1 MGALIMA
8 MGKNKAGIM
17 AAITAAAE
25 ASNMPAEDRSRAHRS
40 LPKGTI
46 GSIRAGLG
54 GIQDIDSKLVIP
66 WGPKDRLD
74 PELTAVNN
82 QDERQSIQDLVDSI
96 STNGQQIPVLLR
108 PSSEQDGYFEVIY
121 GRRRILACRKLGI
134 FIKALIRTLDDKAAL
149 LAKGLENA
157 NRAELSF
164 YERARFAQAILEQGY
179 ERSVAIQALSIS
191 KNTLS
196 QFERITR
203 LVPQSV
209 GDLIGAAA
217 NSGRPKW
224 MALAT
229 AFEKGQLVENKAI
242 ELLKNYDQTIPSDD
256 KLDVVLAALTKRGPR
271 ERSPEGNVPIP
282 GVVIKSGKNALS
294 VSVKNTGKTKGFSKW
309 LDDHIEDLIQDS
321 FERFQSE
328 NRRG

>member
-1 MGALIMA
+1 
-8 MGKNKAGIM
+8 MGKNKTGIM

-25 ASNMPAEDRSRAHRS
+25 ASNAPKEGGNRAHRS

-54 GIQDIDSKLVIP
+54 GIQDIDTKLVIP
-66 WGPKDRLD
+66 WGPQDRLD
-74 PELTAVNN
+74 LELTAVNS
-82 QDERQSIQDLVDSI
+82 DEVPQSIMELVDSI
-96 STNGQQIPVLLR
+96 SENGQQIPVLLR
-108 PSSEQDGYFEVIY
+108 PSSEKDGQFEVIY
-121 GRRRILACRKLGI
+121 GRRRIQVCRQLGI
-134 FIKALIRTLDDKAAL
+134 PVKALIRTLDDKEAL

-179 ERSVAIQALSIS
+179 ERNIALQALSIS

-203 LVPQSV
+203 LVPQNV
-209 GDLIGAAA
+209 GDKIGAAV

-229 AFEKGQLVENKAI
+229 AFEKEQLVESSAADFL
-242 ELLKNYDQTIPSDD
+242 ENYDLTISSDE
-256 KLDVVLAALTKRGPR
+256 KLDMLLASFMKRGPQ
-271 ERSPEGNVPIP
+271 ERSLQGEGPLP
-282 GVVIKSGKNALS
+282 GIVIKSGKNTLS
-294 VSVKNTGKTKGFSKW
+294 VSVKSTGQTKGFSKW
-309 LDDHIEDLIQDS
+309 LDDHIEDLIKDS

-328 NRRG
+328 SRRG

>member
-1 MGALIMA
+1 MA
-8 MGKNKAGIM
+8 MGKNKTGIM

-25 ASNMPAEDRSRAHRS
+25 ASNAPVESNHRAHRS

-54 GIQDIDSKLVIP
+54 GIQDIDTKFVIP

-74 PELTAVNN
+74 LELTAVNSG
-82 QDERQSIQDLVDSI
+82 EVPQSILELVNSI
-96 STNGQQIPVLLR
+96 STNGQQIPVLIR
-108 PSSEQDGYFEVIY
+108 PSSEKDGQFEVIY
-121 GRRRILACRKLGI
+121 GRRRIQACRELGI
-134 FIKALIRTLDDKAAL
+134 PVKALIRTLDDKEAL

-179 ERSVAIQALSIS
+179 ERNIALQALSIS

-209 GDLIGAAA
+209 GDEIGAAI

-229 AFEKGQLVENKAI
+229 AFEKEQLVESKAADI
-242 ELLKNYDQTIPSDD
+242 LKKCGQTISSDE
-256 KLDVVLAALTKRGPR
+256 KLDIVLASLKKRGPQ
-271 ERSPEGNVPIP
+271 ERSPQGKALLP
-282 GVVIKSGKNALS
+282 GVVIKIGKNALT
-294 VSVKNTGKTKGFSKW
+294 VSVENTGKTKGFSKW
-309 LDDHIEDLIQDS
+309 LDGHFEDLIKDS

>member
-1 MGALIMA
+1 MA
-8 MGKNKAGIM
+8 MGKNKTGIM

-25 ASNMPAEDRSRAHRS
+25 ASNAPVEDRSRAHRS

-54 GIQDIDSKLVIP
+54 GIQDIDTKLVIP

-82 QDERQSIQDLVDSI
+82 QDEPQSLQELVDSI

-121 GRRRILACRKLGI
+121 GRRRILACRKIGI
-134 FIKALIRTLDDKAAL
+134 SVKALIRTLDDKEAL

-164 YERARFAQAILEQGY
+164 YERARFSQAILEQGY

-203 LVPQSV
+203 LVPLSV
-209 GDLIGAAA
+209 GDLIGAAS

-224 MALAT
+224 MTLAI
-229 AFEKGQLVENKAI
+229 AFEKGQLVESKAT
-242 ELLKNYDQTIPSDD
+242 EVLNNCDQTTSSDD
-256 KLDVVLAALTKRGPR
+256 KLEMVLASLTKRGPR
-271 ERSPEGNVPIP
+271 ERNPAGKTPMP

-309 LDDHIEDLIQDS
+309 LDDHIEDLIKDS

>member
-1 MGALIMA
+1 MA
-8 MGKNKAGIM
+8 MGKNKTGIM

-25 ASNMPAEDRSRAHRS
+25 ASAAPTEDRNRAHRS

-54 GIQDIDSKLVIP
+54 GIQDIDTKLVIP

-82 QDERQSIQDLVDSI
+82 QDTPQSMQVLVDSI
-96 STNGQQIPVLLR
+96 SVNGQQIPVLLR
-108 PSSEQDGYFEVIY
+108 PSSEHDGQFEVIY
-121 GRRRILACRKLGI
+121 GRRRILACRKLEI
-134 FIKALIRTLDDKAAL
+134 PVKALIRTLDDNEAL

-164 YERARFAQAILEQGY
+164 YERARFAQDILEQGY
-179 ERSVAIQALSIS
+179 ERSSAIQALSIS

-209 GDLIGAAA
+209 GDLIGAAT

-229 AFEKGQLVENKAI
+229 AFEKTQLVESRAA
-242 ELLKNYDQTIPSDD
+242 EVLKSCDHTISSDD
-256 KLDVVLAALTKRGPR
+256 KLDLVLASLTKRGPR
-271 ERSPEGNVPIP
+271 ERSPEGKIPLP

-309 LDDHIEDLIQDS
+309 LDYHIEDLIRDS

>member
-1 MGALIMA
+1 MA
-8 MGKNKAGIM
+8 MGKNKTGIM
-17 AAITAAAE
+17 AAITAVAE
-25 ASNMPAEDRSRAHRS
+25 ASNTPDEDRSRAHRS

-54 GIQDIDSKLVIP
+54 GIQDIDTKLIIP

-74 PELTAVNN
+74 PELTAVNSE
-82 QDERQSIQDLVDSI
+82 DTSQSYQKLVDSI
-96 STNGQQIPVLLR
+96 STNGQQIPILLR
-108 PSSEQDGYFEVIY
+108 PSHEQDGQFEVIY
-121 GRRRILACRKLGI
+121 GHRRIQICRSLGI
-134 FIKALIRTLDDKAAL
+134 SVKALIRTLDDKEAL

-157 NRAELSF
+157 NRVELSF
-164 YERARFAQAILEQGY
+164 YERARFAQAILAQGY
-179 ERSVAIQALSIS
+179 ERSIAIQALSIS

-203 LVPQSV
+203 LVPLLV
-209 GDLIGAAA
+209 GDQIGAAA

-229 AFEKGQLVENKAI
+229 AFEKGQLLEKSAVDILESC
-242 ELLKNYDQTIPSDD
+242 DQIISSDE
-256 KLDVVLAALTKRGPR
+256 KLDLVLASLMKRGPQD
-271 ERSPEGNVPIP
+271 RSPQGKIPLP
-282 GVVIKSGKNALS
+282 GVLVKSGKNALS

-309 LDDHIEDLIQDS
+309 LDDHIEDFIKDS

>member
-1 MGALIMA
+1 MA
-8 MGKNKAGIM
+8 MGKNKTGIM

-25 ASNMPAEDRSRAHRS
+25 ASNTPIESSKRAHRS

-54 GIQDIDSKLVIP
+54 GIQDIDTKLVIP

-74 PELTAVNN
+74 MELTTVNSS
-82 QDERQSIQDLVDSI
+82 EVPQSIQELVDSI
-96 STNGQQIPVLLR
+96 STNGQQIPVLIR
-108 PSSEQDGYFEVIY
+108 PSSEKDGQFEVIY
-121 GRRRILACRKLGI
+121 GRRRIQACRELGI
-134 FIKALIRTLDDKAAL
+134 SVKALIRTLDDKEAL

-164 YERARFAQAILEQGY
+164 YERARFSQAILEQGY
-179 ERSVAIQALSIS
+179 ERSIALQALSIS

-203 LVPQSV
+203 LVPQLV
-209 GDLIGAAA
+209 GDQIGAAI

-229 AFEKGQLVENKAI
+229 AFEKEQLVESNAI
-242 ELLKNYDQTIPSDD
+242 DVLKNCDQAISSDER
-256 KLDVVLAALTKRGPR
+256 LDIVLASLMKRGPQ
-271 ERSPEGNVPIP
+271 ERSPQGKIPLP

-309 LDDHIEDLIQDS
+309 LDDHIEDIIKDS